1 MVSTLDSESNN
12 PSSNLGRTSI
22 FIFCFI
28 INFYKIT
35 STLRVFP
42 SKGLVLLYG
51 LPLIGLFMFINL
63 ILIMLTSDIFE
74 FKPLTHDERLLLKEC
89 KVMIKELNDQLNQAL

>member
-1 MVSTLDSESNN
+1 
-12 PSSNLGRTSI
+12 
-22 FIFCFI
+22 
-28 INFYKIT
+28 
-35 STLRVFP
+35 
-42 SKGLVLLYG
+42 
-51 LPLIGLFMFINL
+51 MFINL